1 MLESTAHYGAGAG
14 DAVGS
19 AERNSNMTSAM
30 AGPTVAR
37 ELVTQVPIVMDRIA
51 LIDSRGIIVAVN
63 NNWMA
68 LAEETGAALNR
79 VGPGVNYLEVC
90 RQASGSSA
98 ADAREALS
106 GIRAVLKEKVQ
117 SFTMDYACH
126 TPVGQAYFRMLVTP
140 ISYRDARVAIAH
152 HGGNRPV
159 GDFADAQIA
168 GVCDEEIEI
177 GVDRDAM
184 RLAQLRA
191 RGWSVI
197 ATS

>member
-1 MLESTAHYGAGAG
+1 MLEYTAQYGAGAG
-14 DAVGS
+14 DVGS

-117 SFTMDYACH
+117 SRSEERR
-126 TPVGQAYFRMLVTP
+126 VGKECR
-140 ISYRDARVAIAH
+140 SR
-152 HGGNRPV
+152 
-159 GDFADAQIA
+159 
-168 GVCDEEIEI
+168 
-177 GVDRDAM
+177 
-184 RLAQLRA
+184 
-191 RGWSVI
+191 
-197 ATS
+197 